1 MRTHSDVLDRLIG
14 PSKLQRL
21 ELCFTLYVYV
31 LWTIYMKTLVL
42 NVVSGLPKQV
52 HLYVT
57 VSNQDTVG
65 WFFFS
70 LFLFSQDVFFLV
82 VTLL

>member
-1 MRTHSDVLDRLIG
+1 
-14 PSKLQRL
+14 
-21 ELCFTLYVYV
+21 
-31 LWTIYMKTLVL
+31 MKTLVL